1 MEVDDKA
8 MIELRKQKNEAVLK
22 ALENEFDYVCQI
34 NVKDNSYVLY
44 SSEKA
49 TLALPH
55 RVSDDYNGE
64 LWSFNRKYVV
74 PEEFER
80 VTACMQVEH
89 VVRELED
96 KNEYILYASVCEQ
109 GEIYYKKLR
118 FCYLDERKEELLLSR
133 VDISD
138 IVREQKLREQEE
150 RRRRAFLENM
160 PVICFTCEVL
170 LDEKGEPYDFMFT
183 YSNRIHAKMMKM
195 DCQELVGKRFYAD
208 LHETDRRWLSYYYDT
223 ACLGNPH
230 VLKDYNSK
238 TGRYYLVHTF
248 QEQEGICGCI
258 ALDITEGF
266 FLERE
271 LEKSRE
277 NMRYVLKAT
286 TDLVFQY
293 DLKRRRFTFFKMD
306 KDRSDQSVSAH
317 EFIGEMVKRG
327 YLCRDYEAEVWKALK
342 KIQDGSHE
350 VFLNIKARKR
360 LKEPF
365 QWYKL
370 AFFDYK
376 ELKTHER
383 CVLGYMQNIEQIQT
397 RQEILKR
404 EAQTDP
410 LTGILNAREGRR
422 QVKKSLE
429 TRGES
434 GCSALFIM
442 DIDDFK
448 RFNDTLGHQAGDE
461 TLKVFA
467 RILKNTFRAE
477 DIVYRLGGDEFV
489 VFVNHL
495 EDPERIIGII
505 MERFFRNTRQVEI
518 GGIRLSSSVG
528 VYASSGE
535 HAFEHYYA
543 MADKALYETK
553 HNGKNWYTLILEN

>member
-1 MEVDDKA
+1 
-8 MIELRKQKNEAVLK
+8 
-22 ALENEFDYVCQI
+22 
-34 NVKDNSYVLY
+34 
-44 SSEKA
+44 
-49 TLALPH
+49 
-55 RVSDDYNGE
+55 
-64 LWSFNRKYVV
+64 
-74 PEEFER
+74 
-80 VTACMQVEH
+80 
-89 VVRELED
+89 
-96 KNEYILYASVCEQ
+96 
-109 GEIYYKKLR
+109 
-118 FCYLDERKEELLLSR
+118 
-133 VDISD
+133 
-138 IVREQKLREQEE
+138 
-150 RRRRAFLENM
+150 
-160 PVICFTCEVL
+160 
-170 LDEKGEPYDFMFT
+170 
-183 YSNRIHAKMMKM
+183 
-195 DCQELVGKRFYAD
+195 
-208 LHETDRRWLSYYYDT
+208 
-223 ACLGNPH
+223 
-230 VLKDYNSK
+230 
-238 TGRYYLVHTF
+238 
-248 QEQEGICGCI
+248 
-258 ALDITEGF
+258 
-266 FLERE
+266 
-271 LEKSRE
+271 
-277 NMRYVLKAT
+277 
-286 TDLVFQY
+286 
-293 DLKRRRFTFFKMD
+293 MD